1 MFIILY
7 YTVDKLKNTITKIT
21 NEKYNIEQKINQ
33 VINTL
38 EEKIELIQIQKK
50 KFFECLEM
58 KINMIN
64 LIINNYEKKL
74 KEFDI
79 NYFIISNLES
89 IINFNLLKLDFDNN
103 DSLDKKIDTI
113 NLYLKENIKSNFIS
127 NKKDKIETEEI
138 PENFVKTNTINF
150 GYEEVKKFRYDFIG
164 FLDFNSYLFAFYSS
178 NALYFISKHNYEI
191 RFQTDKYE
199 FDNIKTCKKINDE
212 KILVYTNKNIITL
225 KTIENSDYII
235 EQKIEFSEDIYDF
248 NQNLDL
254 LFLNYD
260 YKSRSFFFASIR
272 GFSIELISFPHYN
285 RKKYLS
291 YIEKTDL
298 YDDKIQ
304 WYDNDSFFHFS
315 SKNLEYFIVK
325 NNSCYL
331 EKSTKININ
340 LENVS
345 IFDLNKDFFCL
356 KNGNKIVLLNKSNL
370 VPAKT
375 INTNSDIIAI
385 LKLSDKF
392 ASTFISYE
400 NKLEYINYDILSN
413 GIKWNVNKTKNL
425 LHENVEKV
433 CIDKNHILCIKRYY
447 YD

>member
-1 MFIILY
+1 M
-7 YTVDKLKNTITKIT
+7 
-21 NEKYNIEQKINQ
+21 
-33 VINTL
+33 
-38 EEKIELIQIQKK
+38 
-50 KFFECLEM
+50 
-58 KINMIN
+58 
-64 LIINNYEKKL
+64 
-74 KEFDI
+74 
-79 NYFIISNLES
+79 
-89 IINFNLLKLDFDNN
+89 
-103 DSLDKKIDTI
+103 
-113 NLYLKENIKSNFIS
+113 
-127 NKKDKIETEEI
+127 
-138 PENFVKTNTINF
+138 
-150 GYEEVKKFRYDFIG
+150 
-164 FLDFNSYLFAFYSS
+164 
-178 NALYFISKHNYEI
+178 
-191 RFQTDKYE
+191 
-199 FDNIKTCKKINDE
+199 
-212 KILVYTNKNIITL
+212 

-447 YD
+447 YDSYFYNNCILYKITDHDIDSKFPDFKMELSQFFLLAIVICFIAKIIAK